1 MAEIPLPGRDSIDAQ
16 AEMFRRAAS
25 EHGLTLNVL
34 SQRSPIALSTLRG
47 WSYGAA
53 MPAWSIGCLAEAGIP
68 DDLLSLLLEPFAR
81 HVGSD
86 GNTEVMFDHAAA
98 DAMAFATQASA
109 ARSPDSPGGTET
121 GRIGPVIDA
130 VSPEGTRGALLPL
143 LSCTTAT
150 VPAKSSSA
158 GKSLQ

>member
-1 MAEIPLPGRDSIDAQ
+1 
-16 AEMFRRAAS
+16 MFRRAAS

-109 ARSPDSPGGTET
+109 ARSPDSPGGTTIVPQEA
-121 GRIGPVIDA
+121 GVLRKLA
-130 VSPEGTRGALLPL
+130 CKLAASARRASRG
-143 LSCTTAT
+143 
-150 VPAKSSSA
+150 
-158 GKSLQ
+158 